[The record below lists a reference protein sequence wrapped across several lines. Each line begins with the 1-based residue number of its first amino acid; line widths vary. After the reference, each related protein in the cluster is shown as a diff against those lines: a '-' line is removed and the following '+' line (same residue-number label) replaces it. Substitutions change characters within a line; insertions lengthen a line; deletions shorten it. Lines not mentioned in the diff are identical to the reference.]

1 MARAAQGVQR
11 PAGPDAARSGA
22 RNPRQ
27 IPAGWGRHHRN
38 RLVQRQRRIAGRLRT
53 GGVCLRNVASGGGR
67 GPQRGR
73 RIHGPQPAETPL
85 RGGFDGAHQP
95 HGLDVGRRGEPRGPR
110 SDFRTTRR
118 SLHRSGAGTAGRRS
132 RHPAGRDHLR
142 HAQRQGGPLRD
153 RRAGRKTRPHDPRHG
168 VGHAGRRQRPH
179 PVGTDRRGLLHLAVA
194 RAAALPRPEL
204 RLRSQTAAALPR
216 TAGRNGPVPHLGA
229 PQRRTSQRHGRLR
242 RDPGDVR
249 RGRGRIHAPRTG
261 QYRRRMLRHDA
272 RAYLRTFENR
282 LQLCP
287 APRSGAAPRHDA
299 ERTGAAAHRARNQ
312 FRQRR
317 RAHQRRRLGQIRPP
331 DPRGQLRRGPVG
343 SPCAGRCGGA
353 DRRRLHGRRH
363 DRRRRSHAHIP
374 QPDGLGAGNRPR
386 ADDDR
391 LLEMGGARG
400 GSGGHAGQGRG
411 QFDLAQGGRSR
422 IPAPRTGDTP
432 LRSRRG
438 GDALRRAGTGRHLR
452 AQDRGGLTRL
462 PPADRRGIPRRR
474 HHLRPQ
480 HTGRGDGNSR
490 TRRLRQSL
498 YRRDALDQG
507 KPALR
512 KGVGR
517 RVEPLVRL
525 PRQQRR
531 ARSDA
536 LGVPLPRHP
545 RGHGHGHRQPANG
558 EDIQRD
564 RTRTAPTRRGRD
576 PLPPGRRRRT
586 AHRICAAGAHHG
598 RNPAAGPRR
607 MARGNAR
614 RADRPRHAQGR
625 SGLHRAGRAGGL
637 RSPRNADGRDR
648 HPADARHGAG
658 RHALRRG

>member
-1 MARAAQGVQR
+1 M
-11 PAGPDAARSGA
+11 
-22 RNPRQ
+22 
-27 IPAGWGRHHRN
+27 
-38 RLVQRQRRIAGRLRT
+38 
-53 GGVCLRNVASGGGR
+53 GGYD
-67 GPQRGR
+67 
-73 RIHGPQPAETPL
+73 ETPEM
-85 RGGFDGAHQP
+85 FAE
-95 HGLDVGRRGEPRGPR
+95 DVGEYM
-110 SDFRTTRR
+110 
-118 SLHRSGAGTAGRRS
+118 
-132 RHPAGRDHLR
+132 
-142 HAQRQGGPLRD
+142 
-153 RRAGRKTRPHDPRHG
+153 
-168 VGHAGRRQRPH
+168 
-179 PVGTDRRGLLHLAVA
+179 RRGLVNIVGGCCGTTPAHIFELSKIACNYA
-194 RAAALPRPEL
+194 PRP
-204 RLRSQTAAALPR
+204 
-216 TAGRNGPVPHLGA
+216 V
-229 PQRRTSQRHGRLR
+229 
-242 RDPGDVR
+242 
-249 RGRGRIHAPRTG
+249 
-261 QYRRRMLRHDA
+261 
-272 RAYLRTFENR
+272 
-282 LQLCP
+282 P
-287 APRSGAAPRHDA
+287 APRRVTTLSGLEPLRIAPETNFVNVG
-299 ERTGAAAHRARNQ
+299 ERTNVAGSAKFAR
-312 FRQRR
+312 
-317 RAHQRRRLGQIRPP
+317 LIRE
-331 DPRGQLRRGPVG
+331 GQLRRGSVG

-363 DRRRRSHAHIP
+363 DRRRRSHAHVP

-598 RNPAAGPRR
+598 PNPAAGPRR

-614 RADRPRHAQGR
+614 RTDRPRHAQGR

-658 RHALRRG
+658 RHALRRGQDVPAAGREDRPRDEARRSGPDPPSSKAAPRPLTTRARC